1 VDRAR
6 WLAERGA
13 AVEEAY
19 TTEGP
24 TYDDGYDP
32 ATPVHRRFVSQLIE
46 TVPPGG
52 AVLDAACGTAP
63 YAGMVLDAGLGYVGA
78 DRSTGMLERASTK
91 RPDARFERVALQ
103 ELAFEASFDAV
114 MCIDAME
121 NVPPE
126 EWPSVVS
133 AFRRALKPGG
143 HLYLTVEEVDR
154 SGLDEAFAI
163 ATAEGVPVVL
173 GELVEGDTAGYHFY
187 PDREQVDVWLTDAGL
202 GTVDQ
207 ADEWLDG
214 YGYRHLL
221 LRG

>member
-1 VDRAR
+1 MDRAR
-6 WLAERGA
+6 WLAERRA

-19 TTEGP
+19 TAEGP

-52 AVLDAACGTAP
+52 ALLDAACGTAP
-63 YAGMVLDAGLGYVGA
+63 YAGMVLAAGLGYVGA
-78 DRSTGMLERASTK
+78 DQSTGMLERAGTK
-91 RPDARFERVALQ
+91 WPEARFERVGLQ
-103 ELAFEASFDAV
+103 ELSFEASFDAV

-154 SGLDEAFAI
+154 SGLDEAFAN
-163 ATAEGVPVVL
+163 ASAEWIPVVV

-187 PDREQVDVWLTDAGL
+187 PDREQVDGCLASVGL
-202 GTVDQ
+202 GTVDL

-221 LRG
+221 MRA